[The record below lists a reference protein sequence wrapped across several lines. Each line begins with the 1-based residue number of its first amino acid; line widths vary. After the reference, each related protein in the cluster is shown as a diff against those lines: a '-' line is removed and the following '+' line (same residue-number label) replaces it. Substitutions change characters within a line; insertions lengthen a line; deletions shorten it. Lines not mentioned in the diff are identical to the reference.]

1 MYKLSY
7 TERAK
12 SDLLVIHRY
21 ISQESGSAKTAYA
34 FTKKLREKCKQL
46 ASITGVIGRERPEI
60 IKGLRSHAFGNYVIF
75 FRYVEQ
81 TFDVVTIIEGHKDI
95 ESHFEMN

>member
-12 SDLLVIHRY
+12 SDLLGIHRY
-21 ISQESGSAKTAYA
+21 ISKESGSAKIAYA
-34 FTKKLREKCKQL
+34 FTKKLREKCKEL

-60 IKGLRSHAFGNYVIF
+60 MQGLRSHALGNYVIF
-75 FRYVEQ
+75 FRYDGQ
-81 TFDVVTIIEGHKDI
+81 TFEVVTIIEGHKDI